1 MGAVRTF
8 MTTVYGAVAAL
19 CLGGMAAA
27 QDAPLP
33 SLNVILKPHTTGE
46 AVDYVDV
53 RLEVQAPE
61 AKPGASFLRLPMVF
75 ASVDTA
81 RYAAADISVADQA
94 GPVPLVQK
102 DDPADPSNFLYFR
115 RWEVARPTVGD
126 VSVSYRAPARTY
138 RPKLGSG
145 PPFDLRPEAG
155 GVNGA
160 GVSFMALPDRSTPYR
175 IHLQWDLTQMPAG
188 SRGAWSLGE
197 GEVRTVGPVDL
208 LANAYYMAGPMRSY
222 PAATSG
228 PFAIYWLGEPPF
240 DAQAV
245 AVWTQKAH
253 TAISSFFG
261 EPGKPYRVFFRK
273 NPYPGAGG
281 AGLISSF
288 MSGFS
293 DTPAPT
299 AESMRGHL
307 AHEIVHNWPGS
318 LSGPNGIVSW
328 YGEGMAEYYDP
339 VLTWRAGLIT
349 TDEFL
354 NDVNKRAQS
363 YYGNAMNA
371 APASEIAAKFWSDTR
386 VRKLP
391 YDRGSFYLAT
401 IDAEIRAKSEG
412 KRKLDDLTFAML
424 DRKKRGLGY
433 DTAAWLELVTA
444 ELGPQAKLQFEEMMA
459 GKLVVPPSDAFGPCF
474 AREAVPY
481 RYFELGFDS
490 ASLTTTPRKVRG
502 LVPGSA
508 AAAAGIQ
515 EGDEIT
521 TAVVLDAIQ
530 GDADAELTV
539 HLKREGR
546 TFEVTYLP
554 RGKVV
559 EGYRWTRIASVPDT
573 ACGI

>member
-8 MTTVYGAVAAL
+8 TTSVSGAISAL
-19 CLGGMAAA
+19 CLGGAVAA
-27 QDAPLP
+27 QGSPPP
-33 SLNVILKPHTTGE
+33 SLGVTLKPHTDGQ

-53 RLEVQAPE
+53 RLAVQTPD
-61 AKPGASFLRLPMVF
+61 AKPGQAFLRLPMVF
-75 ASVDTA
+75 ASVETA
-81 RYAAADISVADQA
+81 RYEAAAITVIDQA

-102 DDPADPSNFLYFR
+102 DDPVDPSNFMYFR
-115 RWEVARPTVGD
+115 RWEVSRPTVGD
-126 VSVSYRAPARTY
+126 VTVSYRAPAKAY

-155 GVNGA
+155 GLNGA
-160 GVSFMALPDRSTPYR
+160 GVGFMALPDTATPYS

-197 GEVRTVGPVDL
+197 GEVRTVGPVDV
-208 LANAYYMAGPMRSY
+208 LAHSYYMAGPMRSY
-222 PAATSG
+222 PSPSSG

-253 TAISSFFG
+253 TAIAGFFG
-261 EPGKPYRVFFRK
+261 EPEKPYRVFFRK

-281 AGLISSF
+281 AGLINSF

-299 AESMRGHL
+299 ADSMRGHL
-307 AHEIVHNWPGS
+307 AHEIVHNWTGS

-354 NDVNKRAQS
+354 ADINKRAQS
-363 YYGNAMNA
+363 YYGNAMNT
-371 APASEIAAKFWSDTR
+371 APATEIAAKFWSDTR

-391 YDRGSFYLAT
+391 YDRGSFYLASV
-401 IDAEIRAKSEG
+401 DAEIRAKSGG

-424 DRKKRGLGY
+424 DRQKRGLSY
-433 DTAAWLELVTA
+433 DTDAWLELITA
-444 ELGPQAKLQFEEMMA
+444 ELGPRAKPEFEEMMA
-459 GKLVVPPSDAFGPCF
+459 GKLIVPPTDAFGPCF
-474 AREAVPY
+474 KRETVPY
-481 RYFELGFDS
+481 RNFELGFDS
-490 ASLTTTPRKVRG
+490 ASLTSNPRRIKG

-508 AAAAGIQ
+508 AEKAGVRN
-515 EGDEIT
+515 GDEIT

-530 GDADAELTV
+530 GEADAELTI
-539 HLKREGR
+539 HLKRNGR
-546 TFEVTYLP
+546 SLEITYLP
-554 RGKVV
+554 RGKTV
-559 EGYRWTRIASVPDT
+559 EGYRWARVASVPDT

>member
-1 MGAVRTF
+1 MAAVRTF
-8 MTTVYGAVAAL
+8 TTTVSGAITAL
-19 CLGGMAAA
+19 CLGSTAVA
-27 QDAPLP
+27 QDSPLP
-33 SLNVILKPHTTGE
+33 SLDVTLKPHAAGQ
-46 AVDYVDV
+46 AVDFVDV
-53 RLEVQAPE
+53 RLAVQAPK
-61 AKPGASFLRLPMVF
+61 AKPGEAFLRLPMVF
-75 ASVDTA
+75 ASVETA
-81 RYAAADISVADQA
+81 RYEAADITVTDQA

-102 DDPADPSNFLYFR
+102 DDPVDPSNFMYFR
-115 RWEVARPTVGD
+115 RWEVSRPTVGD
-126 VSVSYRAPARTY
+126 VTVSYRAPAHAY

-155 GVNGA
+155 GLNGA
-160 GVSFMALPDRSTPYR
+160 GVSFMALPDTSTPYS
-175 IHLQWDLTQMPAG
+175 IYLQWDLAQMPAG

-208 LANAYYMAGPMRSY
+208 LAHSYYMAGPMRSY
-222 PAATSG
+222 PSPSSG

-253 TAISSFFG
+253 TAIAGFFG
-261 EPGKPYRVFFRK
+261 EPEKPYRVFFRK

-281 AGLISSF
+281 AGLINSF

-299 AESMRGHL
+299 ADSMRGHL
-307 AHEIVHNWPGS
+307 AHEIVHNWTGS

-354 NDVNKRAQS
+354 TDVNKRAQS
-363 YYGNAMNA
+363 YYGNAMNT

-391 YDRGSFYLAT
+391 YDRGSFYLTT
-401 IDAEIRAKSEG
+401 IDAEIRAKSGG

-424 DRKKRGLGY
+424 DRQKRGLSY
-433 DTAAWLELVTA
+433 DTDAWLELVTA
-444 ELGPQAKLQFEEMMA
+444 ELGPQAKLEFEAMMA
-459 GKLVVPPSDAFGPCF
+459 GKLVVPPTGAFGPCF
-474 AREAVPY
+474 KRETVPY
-481 RYFELGFDS
+481 RVFELGFDS
-490 ASLTTTPRKVRG
+490 ASLTASPRRIKG

-508 AAAAGIQ
+508 ADKAGMRN
-515 EGDEIT
+515 GDAIT
-521 TAVVLDAIQ
+521 TPVVLDAIQ
-530 GDADAELTV
+530 GEPNAELTI
-539 HLKREGR
+539 HLQRGGQPLAI
-546 TFEVTYLP
+546 TYLP
-554 RGKVV
+554 RGKSV
-559 EGYRWTRIASVPDT
+559 EGYRWARVANVPDT

>member
-1 MGAVRTF
+1 MGAVRTI
-8 MTTVYGAVAAL
+8 TTAIFGAIGSL
-19 CLGGMAAA
+19 LLGGMAA
-27 QDAPLP
+27 QQPP
-33 SLNVILKPHTTGE
+33 ELNVVLKPHASGGN
-46 AVDYVDV
+46 VDYVDV
-53 RLEVQAPE
+53 RLQVQAPE
-61 AKPGASFLRLPMVF
+61 AKPGTAFLRLPMVF
-75 ASVDTA
+75 ASVETA
-81 RYAAADISVADQA
+81 RYDAADISVTDQL

-102 DDPADPSNFLYFR
+102 DDPVDASNFLYFR

-126 VSVSYRAPARTY
+126 VGVSYRAPARTY
-138 RPKLGSG
+138 RPQLGSG

-160 GVSFMALPDRSTPYR
+160 GVSFMALPDNSTPYR
-175 IHLQWDLTQMPAG
+175 IHLRWDLTQMPAG

-208 LANAYYMAGPMRSY
+208 LAHAYYMAGPMRSY
-222 PAATSG
+222 PTGDG

-253 TAISSFFG
+253 AAISGFFG

-281 AGLISSF
+281 AGLINSF

-354 NDVNKRAQS
+354 TDLNQRAQS
-363 YYGNAMNA
+363 YYGNPMNA

-401 IDAEIRAKSEG
+401 VDAQIRAKSGGE
-412 KRKLDDLTFAML
+412 RKLDDLTFAML
-424 DRKKRGLGY
+424 DRKKRGLSY

-444 ELGPQAKLQFEEMMA
+444 ELGPQSKTEFEDMMA
-459 GKLVVPPSDAFGPCF
+459 GKLIVPPSNAFGACF
-474 AREAVPY
+474 KRETARY
-481 RYFELGFDS
+481 RHFDLGFDS
-490 ASLTTTPRKVRG
+490 ASLTMTPRNVRG
-502 LVPGSA
+502 LKPDST
-508 AAAAGIQ
+508 AAAAGVR

-530 GDADAELTV
+530 GDADAKLTL
-539 HLKREGR
+539 HLRRSGKS
-546 TFEVTYLP
+546 FDVTYLP
-554 RGKVV
+554 RGKAV
-559 EGYRWTRIASVPDT
+559 EGYRWSRVANVPDA